1 MTNPQPNVATPPAVQ
16 FRTATVPR
24 DAAAGAV
31 SPKVTW
37 AAAAAGALATITWTI
52 IAAVAPDTFS
62 TTTIAT
68 LTGSSATV
76 LAFAGGYFVRDTLRD
91 QP

>member
-1 MTNPQPNVATPPAVQ
+1 MTTPQPNPPAPPAPQ
-16 FRTATVPR
+16 SSTATVSR
-24 DAAAGAV
+24 EAAAGSV
-31 SPKVTW
+31 SAKVTW
-37 AAAAAGALATITWTI
+37 AAAASALATITWTI

-62 TTTIAT
+62 ATTIAS

-76 LAFAGGYFVRDTLRD
+76 LAFAGGYLVRDTLRA

>member
-1 MTNPQPNVATPPAVQ
+1 MTNPQPNVATAPAVQ
-16 FRTATVPR
+16 FPTATVSR

-37 AAAAAGALATITWTI
+37 AAAASALATITWTI
-52 IAAVAPDTFS
+52 IATVAPDTFS
-62 TTTIAT
+62 ATTIAT

-76 LAFAGGYFVRDTLRD
+76 LAFTGGYFVRDTLRS
-91 QP
+91 

>member
-1 MTNPQPNVATPPAVQ
+1 MTNPQPNPLTPVITQLPA
-16 FRTATVPR
+16 ATVPR

-31 SPKVTW
+31 SAKVTW
-37 AAAAAGALATITWTI
+37 AAAASALATIAWTI

-62 TTTIAT
+62 ATTIAS

-76 LAFAGGYFVRDTLRD
+76 LAFPGGYLVRDTLRA